1 MVCEQ
6 SHIKVPTARFARF
19 AHKLAFSTLMWLC
32 SQTICLSAYHK
43 NLSEAVPPN
52 PRRCMLTNLYPT
64 YSLLNL
70 FTSQLT
76 HFSTYSLLNL
86 FASPLIHF
94 STHSLLHLFT
104 SQLIHFST

>member
-43 NLSEAVPPN
+43 NLSEAAPPN
-52 PRRCMLTNLYPT
+52 PCCRTLTNLYLT
-64 YSLLNL
+64 YLLLN
-70 FTSQLT
+70 
-76 HFSTYSLLNL
+76 
-86 FASPLIHF
+86 
-94 STHSLLHLFT
+94 LFT
-104 SQLIHFST
+104 SQLIHFSTYLLLNLFASHLIHLSSYSPLNLFAS